1 MVFTFELILIIGF
14 TTVIFF
20 YFLSVCILTIKLNK
34 TERGAIS
41 KSDIYVNVVIAFRNE
56 EAKIAALIDSL
67 IKQSYHNCKFVLVDD
82 HSTDNGLSVAFSKT
96 KNEQRFQIF
105 QLPANLAGKKDALEF
120 GTKQCKGEFILFT
133 DADCTIN
140 PNWVE
145 TMVNEMTHN
154 NLEFCSGALLIHDC
168 KNILQKLQ
176 AVETLF
182 LTAVGHSLISCKK
195 PVLCNGANI
204 AIKRETNDT
213 TLLNHVSSGDDIFRL
228 QQAVKAKKRV
238 GYTTVKETQVF
249 SKAES
254 TLLEMVQ
261 QKVRWIGKSK
271 HYIETFSLIFTAFIG
286 LSQVVAAVSIFILP
300 VKIWITLLATK
311 ILSETILTVKA
322 MSVYDH
328 KVSPFNIFAV
338 GILYPFYSVAI
349 AIISLFYKP
358 QWKGRKVK
366 G

>member
-1 MVFTFELILIIGF
+1 MIFTVNLFLIIGF
-14 TTVIFF
+14 TAVILL
-20 YFLSVCILTIKLNK
+20 YFLSVYILTIKLNK
-34 TERGAIS
+34 TE
-41 KSDIYVNVVIAFRNE
+41 SDTTLKPETYVDIVIAFRNE
-56 EAKIAALIDSL
+56 EQTIVALIDSL
-67 IKQSYHNCKFVLVDD
+67 IRQSYHNCKFILVDD
-82 HSTDNGLSVAFSKT
+82 HSTDNSLSIAIAKT
-96 KNEQRFQIF
+96 KNEQRFQIL
-105 QLPANLAGKKDALEF
+105 QLPDNLVGKKDALKY
-120 GTKQCKGEFILFT
+120 GIKQCKGEFILFT
-133 DADCTIN
+133 DADCEIS

-145 TMVNEMTHN
+145 TITKEMTHN

-213 TLLNHVSSGDDIFRL
+213 PLLNHVSSGDDIFRL
-228 QQAVKAKKRV
+228 QQAVKAKRKI
-238 GYTTVKETQVF
+238 GYTTAKEAQIF
-249 SKAES
+249 SKAEP
-254 TLLEMVQ
+254 TLLKMMQ

-271 HYIETFSLIFTAFIG
+271 HYIDTFSLIFTAFVG
-286 LSQVVAAVSIFILP
+286 LSQIVVAVSIFILP
-300 VKIWITLLATK
+300 VKIWVTLWAAK
-311 ILSETILTVKA
+311 IISETILTVKA
-322 MSVYDH
+322 MGVYEY
-328 KVSPFNIFAV
+328 KVSPFHIFAV
-338 GILYPFYSVAI
+338 GVLYPFYSVAI

>member
-1 MVFTFELILIIGF
+1 MI
-14 TTVIFF
+14 
-20 YFLSVCILTIKLNK
+20 
-34 TERGAIS
+34 
-41 KSDIYVNVVIAFRNE
+41 
-56 EAKIAALIDSL
+56 
-67 IKQSYHNCKFVLVDD
+67 
-82 HSTDNGLSVAFSKT
+82 
-96 KNEQRFQIF
+96 
-105 QLPANLAGKKDALEF
+105 
-120 GTKQCKGEFILFT
+120 
-133 DADCTIN
+133 
-140 PNWVE
+140 
-145 TMVNEMTHN
+145 
-154 NLEFCSGALLIHDC
+154 
-168 KNILQKLQ
+168 
-176 AVETLF
+176 
-182 LTAVGHSLISCKK
+182 
-195 PVLCNGANI
+195 
-204 AIKRETNDT
+204 
-213 TLLNHVSSGDDIFRL
+213 
-228 QQAVKAKKRV
+228 
-238 GYTTVKETQVF
+238 
-249 SKAES
+249 
-254 TLLEMVQ
+254 Q

>member
-1 MVFTFELILIIGF
+1 M
-14 TTVIFF
+14 
-20 YFLSVCILTIKLNK
+20 
-34 TERGAIS
+34 
-41 KSDIYVNVVIAFRNE
+41 
-56 EAKIAALIDSL
+56 
-67 IKQSYHNCKFVLVDD
+67 VDD
-82 HSTDNGLSVAFSKT
+82 HSTDNSPSIAIAKT
-96 KNEQRFQIF
+96 KNEQRFQIL
-105 QLPANLAGKKDALEF
+105 QLPDNLVGKKDALKY
-120 GTKQCKGEFILFT
+120 GIKQCKGEFILFT
-133 DADCTIN
+133 DADCEIS

-145 TMVNEMTHN
+145 TITKEMTHN

-228 QQAVKAKKRV
+228 QQAVKAKRRIDTQLQKRHNILKSRTYFIENDTAK
-238 GYTTVKETQVF
+238 GALDRKI
-249 SKAES
+249 K
-254 TLLEMVQ
+254 TLH
-261 QKVRWIGKSK
+261 RD
-271 HYIETFSLIFTAFIG
+271 
-286 LSQVVAAVSIFILP
+286 IFINIHGFYWSFP
-300 VKIWITLLATK
+300 SCCSCFDIYLACKNMDNAFGYK

-349 AIISLFYKP
+349 AIISLFIKTTMERA
-358 QWKGRKVK
+358 KGK
-366 G
+366 GLIILVVI